1 MAAGDGGDEVR
12 VLQNLRGKIY
22 DAKQLVPNKMRD
34 FFCTINLDQEEVFR
48 TQVVEKSSSP
58 YFGEEFYF
66 EIPRTFQWLS
76 FYIFDKSVLQKDLRI
91 GKVSIKKEDLCNYTG
106 TENWFMLQPVDSN
119 SEVQGKVHLELKL
132 NELITDNGS
141 VCQQLVVHI
150 KECHGLPLINGQN
163 CDPYATVSLVG
174 PCRNDQKKT
183 KVKKKTSN
191 PQFNETFYFEVTRS
205 SSYTK
210 KSQFQVEEEDIEKLE
225 VRVDLWNNGNLVQD
239 IFLGEI
245 KVPVKVLKNDSFQA
259 WYLLQPR
266 ENGNK
271 SSKTDDLGS
280 LRLNICYTE
289 DCVLPSEYYTS
300 LRNLLL
306 KSSDVQPISASA
318 AYILSEVCRD
328 KYDAVLPLVRLLLHH
343 HKLVPFVAAVAELDL
358 KDTQEANTVFRGNSL
373 ATRCVDEMMKI
384 VGKHYLKVTLK
395 PVMDEICESP
405 KPCEIDPIKLREGD
419 NVEINMENLRYYV
432 DKVFREIVQSS
443 ISCPTLMCDVFYSLR
458 HLAAKRF
465 PNDPHVQYSAVS
477 SFVFLRFF
485 AVAVV
490 SPHTF
495 HLRPHH
501 PDAQT
506 SRTLTLISKAI
517 QTLGSWGS
525 LTKSKLSS
533 FKETFMCEFFKTFQE
548 DKFTESV
555 KKFLDD
561 VSSTESKEPSGLSE
575 AVHLKEGEMYKRA
588 QGRTRIGKKNFKK
601 RWFCLTSRE
610 FTYHKQQDKEP
621 IFTIPI
627 KNILAVEKLDENS
640 FNKKNMF
647 QVLHGEKPLYI
658 QANNCVEASEW
669 IEALCRVTRCN
680 QKRLNFYHPSAFL
693 NGSWLCCKATVEN
706 TVGCARCTAG
716 VPADTQIEIDG
727 DRETERIYSLFTMN
741 MSKLQKLEEACGSM
755 AVYQG
760 PRKEP
765 DDYANFTIEDSVAT
779 FHTLKQI
786 IDIVEKLNESHEKY
800 QKKRSSSAKYGSE
813 ENPIVGKVS

>member
-1 MAAGDGGDEVR
+1 AQPGDAFSFFYYLFTD
-12 VLQNLRGKIY
+12 
-22 DAKQLVPNKMRD
+22 DAKHLVPNKMRD

-48 TQVVEKSSSP
+48 TQVVEKSLSP

-76 FYIFDKSVLQKDLRI
+76 FYIYDKSVLQKDLRV
-91 GKVSIKKEDLCNYTG
+91 GKVAIKKEDLCNYTG
-106 TENWFMLQPVDSN
+106 KENWFMLQPVDSN

-141 VCQQLVVHI
+141 VCQQLV
-150 KECHGLPLINGQN
+150 ECHGLPLINGQN

-174 PCRNDQKKT
+174 PSRNDQKKT

-191 PQFNETFYFEVTRS
+191 PQFNETFYFEVTFCVVFYLFCS
-205 SSYTK
+205 ILQIVLS
-210 KSQFQVEEEDIEKLE
+210 KLCSK
-225 VRVDLWNNGNLVQD
+225 L
-239 IFLGEI
+239 
-245 KVPVKVLKNDSFQA
+245 PYSFR
-259 WYLLQPR
+259 YLLQPR

-289 DCVLPSEYYTS
+289 DCVLPSEYYVS

-318 AYILSEVCRD
+318 AYILCEVCRD

-395 PVMDEICESP
+395 AVIDEICESP

-419 NVEINMENLRYYV
+419 NAEINMENLRYYV

-561 VSSTESKEPSGLSE
+561 VSSTESKEPSGL
-575 AVHLKEGEMYKRA
+575 KMYKRA

-610 FTYHKQQDKEP
+610 FTYHKQQEP

-627 KNILAVEKLDENS
+627 KNILAVEKLDESS

-680 QKRLNFYHPSAFL
+680 QKRLSFYHPSAFL

-706 TVGCARCTAG
+706 TVGCARCTAD

-727 DRETERIYSLFTMN
+727 DRETERIYSLFTIN
-741 MSKLQKLEEACGSM
+741 MSKLQKLEEACGSI

-765 DDYANFTIEDSVAT
+765 DDYSNFTIEDSVAT

-786 IDIVEKLNESHEKY
+786 IDIVGKLNESHEKY
-800 QKKRSSSAKYGSE
+800 RKKRSSSAKYGSE
-813 ENPIVGKVS
+813 IRKQMLTIKNTYM

>member
-1 MAAGDGGDEVR
+1 MDSIAIKVWR
-12 VLQNLRGKIY
+12 Y
-22 DAKQLVPNKMRD
+22 DAKHLVPNKMRD

-48 TQVVEKSSSP
+48 TQVVEKSLSP

-76 FYIFDKSVLQKDLRI
+76 FYIYDKSVLQKDLRI
-91 GKVSIKKEDLCNYTG
+91 GKFWDTP
-106 TENWFMLQPVDSN
+106 F
-119 SEVQGKVHLELKL
+119 HLELKL

-174 PCRNDQKKT
+174 PSRNDQKKT

-225 VRVDLWNNGNLVQD
+225 ICTKNPSNIENYLSFVVWTLSFWLVVFFSYVMIVYLMASTSFLCLWVNRY
-239 IFLGEI
+239 
-245 KVPVKVLKNDSFQA
+245 K
-259 WYLLQPR
+259 
-266 ENGNK
+266 
-271 SSKTDDLGS
+271 
-280 LRLNICYTE
+280 E
-289 DCVLPSEYYTS
+289 D
-300 LRNLLL
+300 LLL
-306 KSSDVQPISASA
+306 VLPISASA
-318 AYILSEVCRD
+318 AYILCEVCRD

-358 KDTQEANTVFRGNSL
+358 KDTQEANTIFRGNSL

-395 PVMDEICESP
+395 PVIDEICESP

-419 NVEINMENLRYYV
+419 NVETNMENLRYYV
-432 DKVFREIVQSS
+432 DKVFREIVRSS

-548 DKFTESV
+548 EKFTESV

-575 AVHLKEGEMYKRA
+575 PIHLKEGEMYKRA

-627 KNILAVEKLDENS
+627 KNILAVEKLDESS

-680 QKRLNFYHPSAFL
+680 QKRLSFYHPSAFL
-693 NGSWLCCKATVEN
+693 NGNWLCCKATVEN
-706 TVGCARCTAG
+706 TVGCARCT
-716 VPADTQIEIDG
+716 IDG
-727 DRETERIYSLFTMN
+727 DRETERIYSLFTIN
-741 MSKLQKLEEACGSM
+741 MSKLQKLEEACGSI

-765 DDYANFTIEDSVAT
+765 DDYSNFTIEDSVAT

-786 IDIVEKLNESHEKY
+786 IDTVEKLNESHEKY
-800 QKKRSSSAKYGSE
+800 RKKRSSSAEYGSE
-813 ENPIVGKVS
+813 

>member
-1 MAAGDGGDEVR
+1 
-12 VLQNLRGKIY
+12 
-22 DAKQLVPNKMRD
+22 
-34 FFCTINLDQEEVFR
+34 
-48 TQVVEKSSSP
+48 
-58 YFGEEFYF
+58 
-66 EIPRTFQWLS
+66 
-76 FYIFDKSVLQKDLRI
+76 
-91 GKVSIKKEDLCNYTG
+91 
-106 TENWFMLQPVDSN
+106 
-119 SEVQGKVHLELKL
+119 
-132 NELITDNGS
+132 
-141 VCQQLVVHI
+141 
-150 KECHGLPLINGQN
+150 
-163 CDPYATVSLVG
+163 
-174 PCRNDQKKT
+174 
-183 KVKKKTSN
+183 
-191 PQFNETFYFEVTRS
+191 
-205 SSYTK
+205 
-210 KSQFQVEEEDIEKLE
+210 
-225 VRVDLWNNGNLVQD
+225 
-239 IFLGEI
+239 
-245 KVPVKVLKNDSFQA
+245 
-259 WYLLQPR
+259 
-266 ENGNK
+266 
-271 SSKTDDLGS
+271 
-280 LRLNICYTE
+280 
-289 DCVLPSEYYTS
+289 
-300 LRNLLL
+300 
-306 KSSDVQPISASA
+306 
-318 AYILSEVCRD
+318 
-328 KYDAVLPLVRLLLHH
+328 
-343 HKLVPFVAAVAELDL
+343 
-358 KDTQEANTVFRGNSL
+358 
-373 ATRCVDEMMKI
+373 MMKI

-395 PVMDEICESP
+395 PVIDEICESP

-525 LTKSKLSS
+525 LTKTKLSS
-533 FKETFMCEFFKTFQE
+533 FKETFMWEFFKTFQE
-548 DKFTESV
+548 EKFTESV

-561 VSSTESKEPSGLSE
+561 VSSTESREPSGLSE
-575 AVHLKEGEMYKRA
+575 PIHLKEGEMYKRA

-627 KNILAVEKLDENS
+627 KNILAVEKLDESS

-669 IEALCRVTRCN
+669 IEALCRVTRSN
-680 QKRLNFYHPSAFL
+680 QKRLSFYHPSAFL
-693 NGSWLCCKATVEN
+693 NGNWLCCKATLEN
-706 TVGCARCTAG
+706 TVGCAPCTAD
-716 VPADTQIEIDG
+716 VPADTHIEIDG
-727 DRETERIYSLFTMN
+727 DRETERIYSLFTIN
-741 MSKLQKLEEACGSM
+741 MSKLQKLEEACGSI

-765 DDYANFTIEDSVAT
+765 DDYSNFTIEDSVAT

-800 QKKRSSSAKYGSE
+800 RKKRSSSAKYGSE

>member
-1 MAAGDGGDEVR
+1 AQPGDAFSFFYYLFTD
-12 VLQNLRGKIY
+12 
-22 DAKQLVPNKMRD
+22 DAKHLVPNKMRD

-48 TQVVEKSSSP
+48 TQVVEKSLSP

-76 FYIFDKSVLQKDLRI
+76 FYIYDKSVLQKDLRV
-91 GKVSIKKEDLCNYTG
+91 GKVAIKKEDLCNYTG
-106 TENWFMLQPVDSN
+106 KENWFMLQPVDSN

-141 VCQQLVVHI
+141 VCQQLV
-150 KECHGLPLINGQN
+150 ECHGLPLINGQN

-174 PCRNDQKKT
+174 PSRNDQKKT

-191 PQFNETFYFEVTRS
+191 PQFNETFYFEVTFCVVFYLFCS
-205 SSYTK
+205 ILQIVLS
-210 KSQFQVEEEDIEKLE
+210 KLCSK
-225 VRVDLWNNGNLVQD
+225 L
-239 IFLGEI
+239 
-245 KVPVKVLKNDSFQA
+245 PYSFR
-259 WYLLQPR
+259 YLLQPR

-289 DCVLPSEYYTS
+289 DCVLPSEYYVS

-318 AYILSEVCRD
+318 AYILCEVCRD

-395 PVMDEICESP
+395 AVIDEICESP

-419 NVEINMENLRYYV
+419 NAEINMENLRYYV

-555 KKFLDD
+555 KKVLFNYN
-561 VSSTESKEPSGLSE
+561 SSYKPSGL
-575 AVHLKEGEMYKRA
+575 KMYKRA

-610 FTYHKQQDKEP
+610 FTYHKQQEP

-627 KNILAVEKLDENS
+627 KNILAVEKLDESS

-680 QKRLNFYHPSAFL
+680 QKRLSFYHPSAFL

-706 TVGCARCTAG
+706 TVGCARCTAD

-727 DRETERIYSLFTMN
+727 DRETERIYSLFTIN
-741 MSKLQKLEEACGSM
+741 MSKLQKLEEACGSI

-765 DDYANFTIEDSVAT
+765 DDYSNFTIEDSVAT

-800 QKKRSSSAKYGSE
+800 RKKRSSSAKYGSE
-813 ENPIVGKVS
+813 

>member
-1 MAAGDGGDEVR
+1 SASALPARALRGGVGAAGSSAGEAVQCHLPGS
-12 VLQNLRGKIY
+12 IFPY
-22 DAKQLVPNKMRD
+22 DAKHLVPNKMRD

-48 TQVVEKSSSP
+48 TQVVEKSLSP

-76 FYIFDKSVLQKDLRI
+76 FYIYDKSVLQKDLRI
-91 GKVSIKKEDLCNYTG
+91 GKV
-106 TENWFMLQPVDSN
+106 NWFTLQPVDSN

-174 PCRNDQKKT
+174 PSRNDQKKT

-225 VRVDLWNNGNLVQD
+225 VRGPPVSTGLGRILITELVLED
-239 IFLGEI
+239 
-245 KVPVKVLKNDSFQA
+245 
-259 WYLLQPR
+259 
-266 ENGNK
+266 K
-271 SSKTDDLGS
+271 SIAD
-280 LRLNICYTE
+280 
-289 DCVLPSEYYTS
+289 
-300 LRNLLL
+300 
-306 KSSDVQPISASA
+306 PISASA
-318 AYILSEVCRD
+318 AYILCEVCRD

-358 KDTQEANTVFRGNSL
+358 KDTQEANTIFRGNSL

-395 PVMDEICESP
+395 PVIDEICESP

-419 NVEINMENLRYYV
+419 NVETNMENLRYYV
-432 DKVFREIVQSS
+432 DKVFREIVRSS

-501 PDAQT
+501 PV
-506 SRTLTLISKAI
+506 SFV
-517 QTLGSWGS
+517 
-525 LTKSKLSS
+525 KLRSVL
-533 FKETFMCEFFKTFQE
+533 FI
-548 DKFTESV
+548 SV
-555 KKFLDD
+555 KSVYLVD
-561 VSSTESKEPSGLSE
+561 VFNFIKEPSGLSE
-575 AVHLKEGEMYKRA
+575 PIHLKEGEMYKRA

-627 KNILAVEKLDENS
+627 KNILAVEKLDESS

-680 QKRLNFYHPSAFL
+680 QKRLSFYHPSAFL
-693 NGSWLCCKATVEN
+693 NGNWLCCKATVEN
-706 TVGCARCTAG
+706 TVGCARCT
-716 VPADTQIEIDG
+716 IDG
-727 DRETERIYSLFTMN
+727 DRETERIYSLFTIN
-741 MSKLQKLEEACGSM
+741 MSKLQKLEEACGSI

-765 DDYANFTIEDSVAT
+765 DDYSNFTIEDSVAT

-786 IDIVEKLNESHEKY
+786 IDTVEKLNESHEKY
-800 QKKRSSSAKYGSE
+800 RKKRSSSAEYGSE
-813 ENPIVGKVS
+813 KNPIGKVS

>member
-1 MAAGDGGDEVR
+1 
-12 VLQNLRGKIY
+12 
-22 DAKQLVPNKMRD
+22 DAKHLVPNKMRD

-48 TQVVEKSSSP
+48 TQVVEKSLSP

-76 FYIFDKSVLQKDLRI
+76 FYIYDKSVLQKDLRI

-106 TENWFMLQPVDSN
+106 KENWFMLQPVDSN

-174 PCRNDQKKT
+174 PSRNDQKKT

-239 IFLGEI
+239 VFLGEI
-245 KVPVKVLKNDSFQA
+245 KVPVKVLRNDSFQA

-289 DCVLPSEYYTS
+289 DSVLPSEYYAS

-395 PVMDEICESP
+395 PVIDEICESP

-432 DKVFREIVQSS
+432 DKVFREIVRSS

-548 DKFTESV
+548 EKFTESV

-575 AVHLKEGEMYKRA
+575 PVHLKEGNEGDNCSGSTFSYSSLEANLYCKLVA
-588 QGRTRIGKKNFKK
+588 VASEYCVLK
-601 RWFCLTSRE
+601 
-610 FTYHKQQDKEP
+610 YKEP

-627 KNILAVEKLDENS
+627 KNILAVEKLDESS

-680 QKRLNFYHPSAFL
+680 QKRLSFYHPSAFL
-693 NGSWLCCKATVEN
+693 NGNWLCCKATIEN
-706 TVGCARCTAG
+706 TVGCARCTVD

-727 DRETERIYSLFTMN
+727 DRETERIYSLFTIN
-741 MSKLQKLEEACGSM
+741 MSKLQKLEEACGSI

-765 DDYANFTIEDSVAT
+765 DDYSNFTIEDSVAT

-800 QKKRSSSAKYGSE
+800 RKKRSSSAKYGSE
-813 ENPIVGKVS
+813 

>member
-1 MAAGDGGDEVR
+1 MIASF
-12 VLQNLRGKIY
+12 Q
-22 DAKQLVPNKMRD
+22 
-34 FFCTINLDQEEVFR
+34 
-48 TQVVEKSSSP
+48 KS
-58 YFGEEFYF
+58 
-66 EIPRTFQWLS
+66 
-76 FYIFDKSVLQKDLRI
+76 
-91 GKVSIKKEDLCNYTG
+91 
-106 TENWFMLQPVDSN
+106 
-119 SEVQGKVHLELKL
+119 
-132 NELITDNGS
+132 
-141 VCQQLVVHI
+141 I

-174 PCRNDQKKT
+174 PSRKHGVDCQRRNDQKKT

-239 IFLGEI
+239 VFLGEI
-245 KVPVKVLKNDSFQA
+245 KVPVKVLRNDSFQA

-289 DCVLPSEYYTS
+289 DCVLPSEYYGS

-395 PVMDEICESP
+395 PVIDEFCLFQICESP
-405 KPCEIDPIKLREGD
+405 KPCEIDPIKIKEGD

-432 DKVFREIVQSS
+432 DKVFREIVRSS

-548 DKFTESV
+548 EKFTESV

-561 VSSTESKEPSGLSE
+561 VSSTESKEPSGVSE
-575 AVHLKEGEMYKRA
+575 PVHLKEGEMYKRA

-647 QVLHGEKPLYI
+647 QILHGEKPLYI

-669 IEALCRVTRCN
+669 IEALCRVTRSN
-680 QKRLNFYHPSAFL
+680 QKRLSFYHPSAFL
-693 NGSWLCCKATVEN
+693 NGNWLCCKATIEN
-706 TVGCARCTAG
+706 TVGCAPCTAD

-727 DRETERIYSLFTMN
+727 DRETERIYSLFTIN
-741 MSKLQKLEEACGSM
+741 MSKLQKLEEACGSI

-765 DDYANFTIEDSVAT
+765 DDYSNFTIEDSVAT

-786 IDIVEKLNESHEKY
+786 TDIIDKLNESHEKY
-800 QKKRSSSAKYGSE
+800 RKKRSSSAKYGSE

>member
-1 MAAGDGGDEVR
+1 GI
-12 VLQNLRGKIY
+12 RGRKTPI
-22 DAKQLVPNKMRD
+22 LMRD

-48 TQVVEKSSSP
+48 TQVVEKSLSP

-76 FYIFDKSVLQKDLRI
+76 FYIYDKSVLQKDLRI
-91 GKVSIKKEDLCNYTG
+91 GKVAIKKEDLCNYTG
-106 TENWFMLQPVDSN
+106 KENWFTLQPVDSN

-174 PCRNDQKKT
+174 PSRNDQKKT

-245 KVPVKVLKNDSFQA
+245 KVPVKVLRNDSFQA

-289 DCVLPSEYYTS
+289 DCVLPSEYYAS

-318 AYILSEVCRD
+318 AYILCEVCRD

-358 KDTQEANTVFRGNSL
+358 KDTQEANTIFRGNSL

-395 PVMDEICESP
+395 PVIDEICESP

-419 NVEINMENLRYYV
+419 NVETNMENLRYYV
-432 DKVFREIVQSS
+432 DKVFREIVRSS

-548 DKFTESV
+548 EKFTESV
-555 KKFLDD
+555 KKVPFNFIYFLISA
-561 VSSTESKEPSGLSE
+561 VLLKGL
-575 AVHLKEGEMYKRA
+575 EMYKRA

-627 KNILAVEKLDENS
+627 KNILAVEKLDESS

-680 QKRLNFYHPSAFL
+680 QKRLSFYHPSAFL
-693 NGSWLCCKATVEN
+693 NGNWLCCKATVEN
-706 TVGCARCTAG
+706 TVGCARCTAD

-727 DRETERIYSLFTMN
+727 DRETERIYSLFTIN
-741 MSKLQKLEEACGSM
+741 MSKLQKLEEACGSI

-765 DDYANFTIEDSVAT
+765 DDYSNFTIEDSVAT

-786 IDIVEKLNESHEKY
+786 IDTVEKLNESHEKY
-800 QKKRSSSAKYGSE
+800 RKKRSSRMSFPSFMITRARR
-813 ENPIVGKVS
+813 ILFHLCLC